1 MTPFEDAVTSE
12 LAWLLRVGVPAR
24 TVRLTVRELMVERI
38 TRGPLGARE
47 VSEAVA
53 AAARAACRMVQEMH
67 APAEVIGIVCG
78 AALESVRGHGGES
91 ARWLA
96 EAARTVSAVLEEEAE
111 ARAEDPTWRW
121 VVLRSPRG

>member
-1 MTPFEDAVTSE
+1 VTRFEEMVTSE

-24 TVRLTVRELMVERI
+24 TVRLTVRDLMVEQI

-47 VSEAVA
+47 VSDAVA
-53 AAARAACRMVQEMH
+53 AAARAACRMVQEMN
-67 APAEVIGIVCG
+67 APEEVIGIVCG
-78 AALESVRGHGGES
+78 AAFESVRGHGGES

-96 EAARTVSAVLEEEAE
+96 EAMRTAAAVLEEEAE

-121 VVLRSPRG
+121 LVQRRPRW

>member
-1 MTPFEDAVTSE
+1 VTGFEELVTSE

-24 TVRLTVRELMVERI
+24 TVRLTVRELVVEQI
-38 TRGPLGARE
+38 GRGDLGARE

-53 AAARAACRMVQEMH
+53 AAARAACRMVQEMN
-67 APAEVIGIVCG
+67 APEEVIGIVCG

-96 EAARTVSAVLEEEAE
+96 EAMRSARAVVDEEAE
-111 ARAEDPTWRW
+111 ERAEDPTWRW
-121 VVLRSPRG
+121 LVQRGPRW